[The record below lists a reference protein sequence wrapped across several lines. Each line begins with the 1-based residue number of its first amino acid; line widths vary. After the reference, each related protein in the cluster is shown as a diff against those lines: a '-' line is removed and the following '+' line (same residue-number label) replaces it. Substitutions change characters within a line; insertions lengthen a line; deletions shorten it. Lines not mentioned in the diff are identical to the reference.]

1 MLFHSAR
8 SWSTFAT
15 TTSGGNPLEATN
27 RGTIPK
33 MLDLTFY
40 GVRGSTPCSC
50 DATNGIGG
58 NTSCVLVRGP
68 EGDDPIVLD
77 LGTGLRYLG
86 NEMIGAVGEGEF
98 AGTALVTHLHW
109 DHVQGIPFFVPLL
122 RPNARLRLVGP
133 SQPGSDLE
141 TEIASFIRPPL
152 FPVDLSILP
161 CDIDFIEMSSGTIE
175 LGTSTV
181 TVAAIEHV
189 GPTNGYRIDNGD
201 ASVVYIPDHQ
211 QPVDGTLDVPA
222 SVVDFCR
229 GADLLIHDA
238 QYDDAEFAVKTTWGH
253 SSIRYAAA
261 VARAS
266 GVRRLVLFH
275 HDPSHDDAWIA
286 RAVTEAQCL
295 VGPGIEVMAAA
306 EGLKLRSGIPSAA

>member
-1 MLFHSAR
+1 
-8 SWSTFAT
+8 
-15 TTSGGNPLEATN
+15 
-27 RGTIPK
+27 
-33 MLDLTFY
+33 MLDVTFY

-50 DATNGIGG
+50 DTTNNIGG

-86 NEMIGAVGEGEF
+86 NELMAGPDHTTF

-122 RPNARLRLVGP
+122 RENANLRLIGP
-133 SQPGSDLE
+133 EQPGSDLKS
-141 TEIASFIRPPL
+141 EISSFIRPPL

-161 CDIDFIEMSSGTIE
+161 CEIEFIEMSSGRIDI
-175 LGTSTV
+175 GSSTV
-181 TVAAIEHV
+181 TVASIEHV

-211 QPVDGTLDVPA
+211 QPVDGSLDVPA
-222 SVVDFCR
+222 SVVEFCR

-238 QYDDAEFAVKTTWGH
+238 QYDADEFASKATWGH
-253 SSIRYAAA
+253 STVRYAAE
-261 VARAS
+261 VAKLA

-275 HDPSHDDAWIA
+275 HDPSHNDAWIA
-286 RAVTEAQCL
+286 QAVRDAQGW
-295 VGPGIEVMAAA
+295 VGAGTEVMAAS
-306 EGLKLRSGIPSAA
+306 EGLQLRSGHRLAA